1 MSTQLLMSN
10 NSSTLSRPQITA
22 SNPEMASS
30 STLPT
35 GLTRKVE
42 SAKSPYQA
50 DHQVKFLHLQAEIES
65 LLLQVQTLKQRRYV
79 ACSQVAIGQNSARSN
94 NN

>member
-1 MSTQLLMSN
+1 MSN

-42 SAKSPYQA
+42 SVKSPYQA

-79 ACSQVAIGQNSARSN
+79 ACSQVAIGQNSAGSN

>member
-30 STLPT
+30 STVAI
-35 GLTRKVE
+35 GFTRKVE
-42 SAKSPYQA
+42 SVKSPYQA

-65 LLLQVQTLKQRRYV
+65 LLLQVQTVKQRRSIAY
-79 ACSQVAIGQNSARSN
+79 SQVAIGQNSVNSN

>member
-42 SAKSPYQA
+42 SVKSPYQA

>member
-10 NSSTLSRPQITA
+10 NSSTLSRPQITT

-30 STLPT
+30 SDVAI
-35 GLTRKVE
+35 GFTRKVE
-42 SAKSPYQA
+42 SVKSPYQA

-65 LLLQVQTLKQRRYV
+65 LLLQVQTVKQRRSIAY
-79 ACSQVAIGQNSARSN
+79 SQVAIAQNFVDSN

>member
-1 MSTQLLMSN
+1 MSN
-10 NSSTLSRPQITA
+10 NSSTLSRPEITA

-30 STLPT
+30 SNVAI
-35 GLTRKVE
+35 GFTRKVE
-42 SAKSPYQA
+42 SVKSPYQA

-65 LLLQVQTLKQRRYV
+65 LLLQVQTVKQRRSIAY
-79 ACSQVAIGQNSARSN
+79 SQVAIAQNSVDSN

>member
-1 MSTQLLMSN
+1 MSN
-10 NSSTLSRPQITA
+10 NSSTLSRPQITT

-30 STLPT
+30 SDVAI
-35 GLTRKVE
+35 GFTRKVE
-42 SAKSPYQA
+42 SVKSPYQA

-65 LLLQVQTLKQRRYV
+65 LLLQVQTVKQRRSIAY
-79 ACSQVAIGQNSARSN
+79 SQVAIAQNFVDSN